1 MTNDPR
7 YHHLRELSW
16 RRQLTGAEE
25 AELRAWL
32 AAHPRAQAGWE
43 AEAEL
48 NEALGRL
55 TDAPVPA
62 NFTTRVLQAV
72 EREAAAQARAQ
83 KPTWR
88 LWPLKLS
95 GLRWLPKAAL
105 AAVLLSA
112 GLFSYKHYQHQATRR
127 VELARIL
134 AAVSGGS
141 SPAGPQTL
149 QDFDTVRAYTI
160 RAVPDEELLA
170 LLK

>member
-32 AAHPRAQAGWE
+32 AAQPEAQAGWE

-55 TDAPVPA
+55 ADAPVST

-72 EREAAAQARAQ
+72 ELEAAAQAPANNPFPP
-83 KPTWR
+83 PTNSAYHA
-88 LWPLKLS
+88 LVA
-95 GLRWLPKAAL
+95 PK
-105 AAVLLSA
+105 SEE
-112 GLFSYKHYQHQATRR
+112 GETRSTGH
-127 VELARIL
+127 ASPP
-134 AAVSGGS
+134 AN
-141 SPAGPQTL
+141 SPASASSNSAAASFPEPPPTKPPV
-149 QDFDTVRAYTI
+149 DFFR
-160 RAVPDEELLA
+160 ELLA
-170 LLK
+170 LDRAERSQRL